1 MKSMNRQLDVPL
13 LHLRGDADPYVL
25 ADPVGRTQRFAP
37 RGRFV
42 ALAGVGHYAHEE
54 APEEANDHLRRFL
67 DQVYGP
73 AR

>member
-1 MKSMNRQLDVPL
+1 MKSMYRPLDVPL

-25 ADPVGRTQRFAP
+25 ADPVDRTQRFAP

-54 APEEANDHLRRFL
+54 APGEVNDHLRRFR

-73 AR
+73 AK